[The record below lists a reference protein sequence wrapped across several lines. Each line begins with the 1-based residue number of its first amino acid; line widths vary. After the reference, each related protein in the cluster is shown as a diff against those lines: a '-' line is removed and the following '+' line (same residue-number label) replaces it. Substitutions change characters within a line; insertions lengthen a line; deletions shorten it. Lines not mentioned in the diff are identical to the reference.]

1 VGEGEGAHPSASAA
15 SHTAAAA
22 AAGSRPLGVQQLV
35 GASWEEE
42 AAAPGEPA
50 GVGAAGEEAAA
61 VGAPVEV
68 APRGAVPWLL
78 LLLQWPLT
86 GWYSS
91 GGGRQDRW
99 GALVS
104 IQAGVMH

>member
-1 VGEGEGAHPSASAA
+1 
-15 SHTAAAA
+15 
-22 AAGSRPLGVQQLV
+22 
-35 GASWEEE
+35 
-42 AAAPGEPA
+42 
-50 GVGAAGEEAAA
+50 
-61 VGAPVEV
+61 VGAPAVGVAVEV